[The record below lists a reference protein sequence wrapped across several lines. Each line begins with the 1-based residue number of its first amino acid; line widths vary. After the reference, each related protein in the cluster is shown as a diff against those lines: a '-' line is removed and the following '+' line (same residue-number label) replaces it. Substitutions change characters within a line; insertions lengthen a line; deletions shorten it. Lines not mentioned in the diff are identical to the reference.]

1 MINVQNVSKTFI
13 LHQQNGV
20 RLPVLQ
26 RASLTVNAGECV
38 VLHGHSGSGKST
50 LLRSL
55 YANYLP
61 DEGQIQIKH
70 GEEWVDLVTAPARK
84 VVEIRKTTIGWV
96 SQFLRVI
103 PRISALEVVM
113 QPLLDTGVPRE
124 ACAAKAARLLTRLN
138 VPERLWHLAPST
150 FSGGE
155 QQRVNIAR
163 GFIVDYPILL
173 LDEPTASLDAKN
185 SAAVVELIREAKARG
200 AAIVGIFHDEAAPNG
215 SLFMIINNVKL
226 VLENEVVHG
235 SLEVQDGKIRA
246 FAESQS
252 RQPEAMDG
260 EGGWLLPGLIEL
272 HTDNLDKFFT
282 PRPKVDWP
290 AHSAMS
296 SHDALMVASGITTV
310 LDAVAIGDVRDGG
323 DRLEN
328 LEKMIN
334 AIEETQKRGVNRAEH
349 RLHLRCELPHH
360 TTLPLFE
367 KLVQREPVTLVSLM
381 DHSPGQRQF
390 ANREKYR
397 EYYQGKYSLTEAQM
411 QQYEEEQLALAARW
425 SQPNRETI
433 AAMCRAR
440 HIALASHDDATHA
453 HVAESH
459 QLGSVI
465 AEFPTTF
472 EAAEAS
478 RKHGMNVLMGAPN
491 IVRGGSHSGNVAASE
506 LAQLGL
512 LDILSSDY
520 YPASLLDAAFR
531 VADDESNR
539 FTLPQA
545 VKLVTKNPAQA
556 LNLQDRGVIGE
567 GKRADLVLAH
577 RKGNHIHID
586 HVWRQG
592 KRVF

>member
-1 MINVQNVSKTFI
+1 
-13 LHQQNGV
+13 
-20 RLPVLQ
+20 
-26 RASLTVNAGECV
+26 
-38 VLHGHSGSGKST
+38 
-50 LLRSL
+50 
-55 YANYLP
+55 
-61 DEGQIQIKH
+61 
-70 GEEWVDLVTAPARK
+70 
-84 VVEIRKTTIGWV
+84 
-96 SQFLRVI
+96 
-103 PRISALEVVM
+103 
-113 QPLLDTGVPRE
+113 
-124 ACAAKAARLLTRLN
+124 
-138 VPERLWHLAPST
+138 
-150 FSGGE
+150 
-155 QQRVNIAR
+155 
-163 GFIVDYPILL
+163 
-173 LDEPTASLDAKN
+173 
-185 SAAVVELIREAKARG
+185 
-200 AAIVGIFHDEAAPNG
+200 
-215 SLFMIINNVKL
+215 MIINNVKL
-226 VLENEVVHG
+226 VLEDETIDG
-235 SLEVQDGKIRA
+235 SLEVQEGRIYA

-252 RQPEAMDG
+252 RLPGALDG

-334 AIEETQKRGVNRAEH
+334 AVEETQKRGLNRAEH

-367 KLVQREPVTLVSLM
+367 KLVDREPVTLVSLM

-397 EYYQGKYSLTEAQM
+397 EYYQGKYQLSGEQM
-411 QQYEEEQLALAARW
+411 LRFEEEQMALAATW
-425 SQPNRETI
+425 SQPNRQAI
-433 AAMCRAR
+433 AAMCRER
-440 HIALASHDDATHA
+440 QIALASHDDATHE

-459 QLGSVI
+459 RLGSVI
-465 AEFPTTF
+465 AEFPTTL
-472 EAAEAS
+472 AAAQAS
-478 RKHGMNVLMGAPN
+478 RQHGMNVLMGAPN
-491 IVRGGSHSGNVAASE
+491 IVRGGSHSGNVAAHQ
-506 LAQLGL
+506 LATSGL

-531 VADDESNR
+531 IADSDDNA
-539 FTLPQA
+539 FTLAQA
-545 VKLVTKNPAQA
+545 VRLVSKHPAQA
-556 LNLQDRGVIGE
+556 LGLHDRGVIAE

-577 RKGNHIHID
+577 RRGEHVHID

>member
-1 MINVQNVSKTFI
+1 
-13 LHQQNGV
+13 
-20 RLPVLQ
+20 
-26 RASLTVNAGECV
+26 
-38 VLHGHSGSGKST
+38 
-50 LLRSL
+50 
-55 YANYLP
+55 
-61 DEGQIQIKH
+61 
-70 GEEWVDLVTAPARK
+70 
-84 VVEIRKTTIGWV
+84 
-96 SQFLRVI
+96 
-103 PRISALEVVM
+103 
-113 QPLLDTGVPRE
+113 
-124 ACAAKAARLLTRLN
+124 
-138 VPERLWHLAPST
+138 
-150 FSGGE
+150 
-155 QQRVNIAR
+155 
-163 GFIVDYPILL
+163 
-173 LDEPTASLDAKN
+173 
-185 SAAVVELIREAKARG
+185 
-200 AAIVGIFHDEAAPNG
+200 
-215 SLFMIINNVKL
+215 MIINNVKL
-226 VLENEVVHG
+226 VLEDETIDG
-235 SLEVQDGKIRA
+235 SLEVQDGRIYA

-252 RQPEAMDG
+252 RQPGALDG

-334 AIEETQKRGVNRAEH
+334 AVEETQKRGLNRAEH

-367 KLVQREPVTLVSLM
+367 KLVDREPVTLVSLM

-397 EYYQGKYSLTEAQM
+397 EYYQGKYQLSSEQM
-411 QQYEEEQLALAARW
+411 QRFEEEQMALAAAW
-425 SQPNRETI
+425 SQPNRQAI
-433 AAMCRAR
+433 AAMCRER
-440 HIALASHDDATHA
+440 QIALASHDDATHE

-465 AEFPTTF
+465 AEFPTTL
-472 EAAEAS
+472 AAAQAS
-478 RKHGMNVLMGAPN
+478 RQHGMNVLMGAPN
-491 IVRGGSHSGNVAASE
+491 IVRGGSHSGNVAAHQ
-506 LAQLGL
+506 LAASSL

-531 VADDESNR
+531 IADSDDNA
-539 FTLPQA
+539 FTLAQA
-545 VKLVTKNPAQA
+545 VRLVSKHPAQA
-556 LNLQDRGVIGE
+556 LGLHDRGVIAE

-577 RKGNHIHID
+577 RRGQHVHID

>member
-1 MINVQNVSKTFI
+1 
-13 LHQQNGV
+13 
-20 RLPVLQ
+20 
-26 RASLTVNAGECV
+26 
-38 VLHGHSGSGKST
+38 
-50 LLRSL
+50 
-55 YANYLP
+55 
-61 DEGQIQIKH
+61 
-70 GEEWVDLVTAPARK
+70 
-84 VVEIRKTTIGWV
+84 
-96 SQFLRVI
+96 
-103 PRISALEVVM
+103 
-113 QPLLDTGVPRE
+113 
-124 ACAAKAARLLTRLN
+124 
-138 VPERLWHLAPST
+138 
-150 FSGGE
+150 
-155 QQRVNIAR
+155 
-163 GFIVDYPILL
+163 
-173 LDEPTASLDAKN
+173 
-185 SAAVVELIREAKARG
+185 
-200 AAIVGIFHDEAAPNG
+200 
-215 SLFMIINNVKL
+215 MIINNVKL

-235 SLEVQDGKIRA
+235 SLEVQDGEIRA

-397 EYYQGKYSLTEAQM
+397 EYYQGKYSLTDAQM
-411 QQYEEEQLALAARW
+411 QQYEEEQL
-425 SQPNRETI
+425 
-433 AAMCRAR
+433 
-440 HIALASHDDATHA
+440 ALASHDDATHA

-472 EAAEAS
+472 EAAQAS

>member
-1 MINVQNVSKTFI
+1 
-13 LHQQNGV
+13 
-20 RLPVLQ
+20 
-26 RASLTVNAGECV
+26 
-38 VLHGHSGSGKST
+38 
-50 LLRSL
+50 
-55 YANYLP
+55 
-61 DEGQIQIKH
+61 
-70 GEEWVDLVTAPARK
+70 
-84 VVEIRKTTIGWV
+84 
-96 SQFLRVI
+96 
-103 PRISALEVVM
+103 
-113 QPLLDTGVPRE
+113 
-124 ACAAKAARLLTRLN
+124 
-138 VPERLWHLAPST
+138 
-150 FSGGE
+150 
-155 QQRVNIAR
+155 
-163 GFIVDYPILL
+163 
-173 LDEPTASLDAKN
+173 
-185 SAAVVELIREAKARG
+185 
-200 AAIVGIFHDEAAPNG
+200 
-215 SLFMIINNVKL
+215 MIINNVKL
-226 VLENEVVHG
+226 VLEDETIDG
-235 SLEVQDGKIRA
+235 SLEVQEGRIYA

-252 RQPEAMDG
+252 RQPGALDG

-334 AIEETQKRGVNRAEH
+334 AVEETQKRGLNRAEH

-367 KLVQREPVTLVSLM
+367 KLVDREPVTLVSLM

-397 EYYQGKYSLTEAQM
+397 EYYQGKYQLSGEQM
-411 QQYEEEQLALAARW
+411 QRFEEEQMALAAAW
-425 SQPNRETI
+425 SQPNRQAI
-433 AAMCRAR
+433 AAMCRER
-440 HIALASHDDATHA
+440 QIALASHDDATHE

-465 AEFPTTF
+465 AEFPTTL
-472 EAAEAS
+472 AAAQAS
-478 RKHGMNVLMGAPN
+478 RQHGMNVLMGAPN
-491 IVRGGSHSGNVAASE
+491 IVRGGSHSGNVAAHQ
-506 LAQLGL
+506 LAASGL

-531 VADDESNR
+531 IADSDDNA
-539 FTLPQA
+539 FTLAQA
-545 VKLVTKNPAQA
+545 VRLVSKHPAQA
-556 LNLQDRGVIGE
+556 LGLHDRGVIAE

-577 RKGNHIHID
+577 RRGEHVHID

>member
-1 MINVQNVSKTFI
+1 
-13 LHQQNGV
+13 
-20 RLPVLQ
+20 
-26 RASLTVNAGECV
+26 
-38 VLHGHSGSGKST
+38 
-50 LLRSL
+50 
-55 YANYLP
+55 
-61 DEGQIQIKH
+61 
-70 GEEWVDLVTAPARK
+70 
-84 VVEIRKTTIGWV
+84 
-96 SQFLRVI
+96 
-103 PRISALEVVM
+103 
-113 QPLLDTGVPRE
+113 
-124 ACAAKAARLLTRLN
+124 
-138 VPERLWHLAPST
+138 
-150 FSGGE
+150 
-155 QQRVNIAR
+155 
-163 GFIVDYPILL
+163 
-173 LDEPTASLDAKN
+173 
-185 SAAVVELIREAKARG
+185 
-200 AAIVGIFHDEAAPNG
+200 
-215 SLFMIINNVKL
+215 MIINNVKL
-226 VLENEVVHG
+226 VLEDETIDG
-235 SLEVQDGKIRA
+235 SLEVQEGRIYA

-252 RQPEAMDG
+252 RLPGALDG

-334 AIEETQKRGVNRAEH
+334 AVEETQKRGLNRAEH

-367 KLVQREPVTLVSLM
+367 KLVDREPVTLVSLM

-397 EYYQGKYSLTEAQM
+397 EYYQGKYQLSGEQM
-411 QQYEEEQLALAARW
+411 LRFEEEQMALAAAW
-425 SQPNRETI
+425 SQPNRQAI
-433 AAMCRAR
+433 AAICRER
-440 HIALASHDDATHA
+440 QIALASHDDATHE

-465 AEFPTTF
+465 AEFPTTL
-472 EAAEAS
+472 AAAQAS
-478 RKHGMNVLMGAPN
+478 RQHGMNVLMGAPN
-491 IVRGGSHSGNVAASE
+491 IVRGGSHSGNVAAHQ
-506 LAQLGL
+506 LAASGL

-531 VADDESNR
+531 IADSDDNA
-539 FTLPQA
+539 FTLAQA
-545 VKLVTKNPAQA
+545 VRLVSKHPAQA
-556 LNLQDRGVIGE
+556 LGLHDRGVIAE

-577 RKGNHIHID
+577 RRGEHVHID

>member
-1 MINVQNVSKTFI
+1 
-13 LHQQNGV
+13 
-20 RLPVLQ
+20 
-26 RASLTVNAGECV
+26 
-38 VLHGHSGSGKST
+38 
-50 LLRSL
+50 
-55 YANYLP
+55 
-61 DEGQIQIKH
+61 
-70 GEEWVDLVTAPARK
+70 
-84 VVEIRKTTIGWV
+84 
-96 SQFLRVI
+96 
-103 PRISALEVVM
+103 
-113 QPLLDTGVPRE
+113 
-124 ACAAKAARLLTRLN
+124 
-138 VPERLWHLAPST
+138 
-150 FSGGE
+150 
-155 QQRVNIAR
+155 
-163 GFIVDYPILL
+163 
-173 LDEPTASLDAKN
+173 
-185 SAAVVELIREAKARG
+185 
-200 AAIVGIFHDEAAPNG
+200 
-215 SLFMIINNVKL
+215 MIINNVKL
-226 VLENEVVHG
+226 VLEDETIDG
-235 SLEVQDGKIRA
+235 SLEVQEGRIYA

-252 RQPEAMDG
+252 RLPGALDG

-334 AIEETQKRGVNRAEH
+334 AVEETQKRGLNRAEH

-367 KLVQREPVTLVSLM
+367 KLVDREPVTLVSLM

-397 EYYQGKYSLTEAQM
+397 EYYQGKYQLSGEQM
-411 QQYEEEQLALAARW
+411 LRFEEEQMALAATW
-425 SQPNRETI
+425 SQPNRQAI
-433 AAMCRAR
+433 AAMCRER
-440 HIALASHDDATHA
+440 QIALASHDDATHE

-459 QLGSVI
+459 RLGSVI
-465 AEFPTTF
+465 AEFPTTL
-472 EAAEAS
+472 AAAQAS
-478 RKHGMNVLMGAPN
+478 RQHGMNVLMGAPN
-491 IVRGGSHSGNVAASE
+491 IVRGGSHSGNVAAHK
-506 LAQLGL
+506 LAASGL

-531 VADDESNR
+531 IADSDDNA
-539 FTLPQA
+539 FTLAQA
-545 VKLVTKNPAQA
+545 VRLVSKHPAQA
-556 LNLQDRGVIGE
+556 LGLHDRGVIAE

-577 RKGNHIHID
+577 RRGEHVHID

>member
-1 MINVQNVSKTFI
+1 
-13 LHQQNGV
+13 
-20 RLPVLQ
+20 
-26 RASLTVNAGECV
+26 
-38 VLHGHSGSGKST
+38 
-50 LLRSL
+50 
-55 YANYLP
+55 
-61 DEGQIQIKH
+61 
-70 GEEWVDLVTAPARK
+70 
-84 VVEIRKTTIGWV
+84 
-96 SQFLRVI
+96 
-103 PRISALEVVM
+103 
-113 QPLLDTGVPRE
+113 
-124 ACAAKAARLLTRLN
+124 
-138 VPERLWHLAPST
+138 
-150 FSGGE
+150 
-155 QQRVNIAR
+155 
-163 GFIVDYPILL
+163 
-173 LDEPTASLDAKN
+173 
-185 SAAVVELIREAKARG
+185 
-200 AAIVGIFHDEAAPNG
+200 
-215 SLFMIINNVKL
+215 MIINNVKL
-226 VLENEVVHG
+226 VLEDEVVNG
-235 SLEVQDGKIRA
+235 SLEVQEGKIYA

-252 RQPEAMDG
+252 QLPQAIDG

-296 SHDALMVASGITTV
+296 SHDALMIASGITTV

-367 KLVQREPVTLVSLM
+367 KLVGREPVSMVSLM
-381 DHSPGQRQF
+381 DHSPGQRQY
-390 ANREKYR
+390 ADRSKYR
-397 EYYQGKYSLTEAQM
+397 DYYQGKYHLTNEEM
-411 QQYEEEQLALAARW
+411 DRFEEEQMALAATW

-433 AAMCRAR
+433 AAICRER
-440 HIALASHDDATHA
+440 KIALASHDDATRE
-453 HVAESH
+453 HVVESH

-465 AEFPTTF
+465 AEFPTTLA
-472 EAAEAS
+472 AAEAS
-478 RKHGMNVLMGAPN
+478 RQHGMNVLMGAPN
-491 IVRGGSHSGNVAASE
+491 IVRGGSHSGNVAAHR
-506 LAQLGL
+506 LAADNL

-531 VADDESNR
+531 IADDDGNR

-545 VKLVTKNPAQA
+545 IRLVSKNPAQA
-556 LNLQDRGVIGE
+556 LGLGDRGAIAE

-577 RKGNHIHID
+577 RRGEHVHID

>member
-1 MINVQNVSKTFI
+1 
-13 LHQQNGV
+13 
-20 RLPVLQ
+20 
-26 RASLTVNAGECV
+26 
-38 VLHGHSGSGKST
+38 
-50 LLRSL
+50 
-55 YANYLP
+55 
-61 DEGQIQIKH
+61 
-70 GEEWVDLVTAPARK
+70 
-84 VVEIRKTTIGWV
+84 
-96 SQFLRVI
+96 
-103 PRISALEVVM
+103 
-113 QPLLDTGVPRE
+113 
-124 ACAAKAARLLTRLN
+124 
-138 VPERLWHLAPST
+138 
-150 FSGGE
+150 
-155 QQRVNIAR
+155 
-163 GFIVDYPILL
+163 
-173 LDEPTASLDAKN
+173 
-185 SAAVVELIREAKARG
+185 
-200 AAIVGIFHDEAAPNG
+200 
-215 SLFMIINNVKL
+215 MIINNVKL
-226 VLENEVVHG
+226 VLEDETIDG
-235 SLEVQDGKIRA
+235 SLEVRDGKIYA

-252 RQPEAMDG
+252 RLPAALDG

-334 AIEETQKRGVNRAEH
+334 AVEETQKRGLNRAEH

-367 KLVQREPVTLVSLM
+367 KLVGREPVTLVSLM

-397 EYYQGKYSLTEAQM
+397 EYYQGKYQLSGEQM
-411 QQYEEEQLALAARW
+411 LRFEEEQIALAATW
-425 SQPNRETI
+425 SQANRQSI
-433 AAMCRAR
+433 AAICRER
-440 HIALASHDDATHA
+440 QIALASHDDATHE

-465 AEFPTTF
+465 AEFPTTL
-472 EAAEAS
+472 AAAQAS
-478 RKHGMNVLMGAPN
+478 RQHGMNVLMGAPN
-491 IVRGGSHSGNVAASE
+491 IVRGGSHSGNVAAHQ
-506 LAQLGL
+506 LAASGL

-531 VADDESNR
+531 IADSDDNA
-539 FTLPQA
+539 FTLAQA
-545 VKLVTKNPAQA
+545 VRLVSKHPAQA
-556 LNLQDRGVIGE
+556 LGLNDRGVIAE

-577 RKGNHIHID
+577 RRGEHVHID